1 MIKPAIVV
9 IAYNRLNSL
18 KRLLSSLEKAYYPL
32 TDITLII
39 SLDFHEEMQNKILML
54 VNEFSWKYGEKKIIS
69 YREKQG
75 LRQHILKCGDL
86 SEKYGAVLILEDD
99 LYVAPDFYNFLYQAV
114 NYYSQEDKVAGIGL
128 YSHEWNGYANV
139 PFIKRRGMSSVFAGQ
154 FSITWGQ
161 CWTKNSWK
169 KFKQWYDVNKEYEYN
184 FYIPERI
191 NRWSQQSW
199 GKFFAS
205 YIQKNNLFYIIPN
218 EALSTNFSEEGEHNK
233 MENTVYQVALQQGI
247 KKNYNFHELNLLY
260 KYDMFFEPI
269 LEGKIEDIPVELI
282 DIDLNRTKKK
292 RLEKRYILTTK
303 KENFKIIKSYSLNL
317 RPIELNILEN
327 LEGKGIYLYDKAMIK
342 RNSDINNFR
351 KLSYDIRG
359 YNFIQLFLM
368 GLKNLKEVLKIK
380 IKIYL
385 KNLKRR

>member
-184 FYIPERI
+184 LYIPERI
-191 NRWSQQSW
+191 NRWPQQSW
-199 GKFFAS
+199 GQFFAS
-205 YIQKNNLFYIIPN
+205 YTQKNNLFYI
-218 EALSTNFSEEGEHNK
+218 LSN
-233 MENTVYQVALQQGI
+233 
-247 KKNYNFHELNLLY
+247 
-260 KYDMFFEPI
+260 
-269 LEGKIEDIPVELI
+269 
-282 DIDLNRTKKK
+282 
-292 RLEKRYILTTK
+292 
-303 KENFKIIKSYSLNL
+303 
-317 RPIELNILEN
+317 
-327 LEGKGIYLYDKAMIK
+327 
-342 RNSDINNFR
+342 
-351 KLSYDIRG
+351 
-359 YNFIQLFLM
+359 
-368 GLKNLKEVLKIK
+368 
-380 IKIYL
+380 
-385 KNLKRR
+385 

>member
-9 IAYNRLNSL
+9 IGYNRVISL
-18 KRLLSSLEKAYYPL
+18 RRLLSSLEKAYYPFAE
-32 TDITLII
+32 ITLII
-39 SLDFHEEMQNKILML
+39 SLDFHEKMQEKILTL
-54 VNEFSWKYGEKKIIS
+54 VKEFKWKYGEKKIII
-69 YREKQG
+69 YKEKQG
-75 LRQHILKCGDL
+75 LKQHILKCGDL

-114 NYYSQEDKVAGIGL
+114 NYYFQEENIAGIGL
-128 YSHEWNGYANV
+128 YSHEWNGYSNV
-139 PFIKRRGMSSVFAGQ
+139 PFIKRKGVSSVFAGQ

-161 CWTKNSWK
+161 CWTKKSWQ
-169 KFKQWYDVNKEYEYN
+169 KFKQWYEMNKEYEYN

-191 NRWSQQSW
+191 NRWSKQSW

-233 MENTVYQVALQQGI
+233 IENTTHQVALQQGV
-247 KKNYNFHELNLLY
+247 KKNYNFQEFQFLY

-269 LEGKIEDIPVELI
+269 FEGKIENISVELI

-292 RLEKRYILTTK
+292 ILEKRYLLTTK
-303 KENFKIIKSYSLNL
+303 KENFKIVKSYSLSL
-317 RPIELNILEN
+317 RPIELNILEK
-327 LEGKGIYLYDKAMIK
+327 LEGKGIYLYDKSIIK
-342 RNSDINNFR
+342 KNKNINNFS

-359 YNFIQLFLM
+359 YNFLQLFPM
-368 GLKNLKEVLKIK
+368 GFKNLKEVLKIK

-385 KNLKRR
+385 KKLKRR